1 MGYLYEL
8 FYILVDPYIY
18 IYIPVAVQEGGNA
31 VVYHPN

>member
-18 IYIPVAVQEGGNA
+18 IPVAVQEGGNA
-31 VVYHPN
+31 VVYHSN